1 MLKDDVSDGFYRSVL
16 LPGYAPKLGLVFLVD
31 NCNELLVV
39 ITLNLPMVWKK

>member
-16 LPGYAPKLGLVFLVD
+16 LPGDAPKLGLVFLVD